1 MILGK
6 VVGTVV
12 ASTSNVDIKGARF
25 LLVEKCNQLGAVKGE
40 YVVALDP
47 LGVAND
53 ELVMVS
59 ESTSARETPQTQNK
73 PIDALI
79 VGIID
84 LIDEDERIVYKK

>member
-1 MILGK
+1 MCSSDLCN
-6 VVGTVV
+6 VGIEG
-12 ASTSNVDIKGARF
+12 ASF
-25 LLVEKCNQLGAVKGE
+25 LLVEKCNQMGSTKGE
-40 YVVALDP
+40 YLVALDP
-47 LGVAND
+47 LGVAKD

-59 ESTSARETPQTQNK
+59 ESTSAREIPLTQSK